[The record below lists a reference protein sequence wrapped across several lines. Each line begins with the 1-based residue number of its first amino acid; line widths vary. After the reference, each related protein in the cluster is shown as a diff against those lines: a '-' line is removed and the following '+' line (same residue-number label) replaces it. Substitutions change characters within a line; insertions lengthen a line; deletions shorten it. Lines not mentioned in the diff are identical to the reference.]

1 MNAPIEHDELGKRIS
16 RDQANAEAA
25 VLGAQHQL
33 ARFRS
38 PVSPGSGLHGP
49 TEHDLNRKDHADK
62 RLAALEAIR
71 SDPFQA
77 MVEAYTEVV
86 GEDGELIEKEHLWY
100 ANVDS
105 SVNEVFR
112 DGSSSIAVLSWTHPG
127 IQLAL
132 STDIGDVRDVEASGL
147 KLRSV
152 EPLAKARFDAA
163 VPQISAVYQPGG
175 AVRPCRAAQQK
186 TGLKAVKLEMTKDQV
201 QAFVSRMSGLMVVTG
216 APGSGKTTV
225 AFQRIRFLFDQQ
237 DQRNDAGRLVKYAPE
252 LTRIFLANTNLAGQ
266 ARNLLSK
273 QLAIPESVVE
283 GVSEFVSNYVDQ
295 IWLYKQNA
303 RPRQKRLS
311 QLELAARSAILGL
324 SDHHD
329 LVRLWE
335 LYEHQVAERLQKRT
349 DAKWVGRAKV
359 GTAKRIAL
367 AAALQRAAKTAAMGR
382 DPASSALSMDA
393 LFVKI
398 SKQYTDARNC
408 MRATDRRQFDEAFQ
422 QWLYWVYD
430 PLSAIAAYFGARE
443 SEAAHRMRRGTGGR
457 VNEAQVLV
465 DAKRE
470 WNDRTYG
477 PEDVPWIA
485 WLLRFAL
492 PTEMEPQS
500 RFREMPSALSPA
512 TIDGDR
518 WTHVAIDEAQDLTV
532 AEASLLGSLVDPDGA
547 LTVSADF
554 RQIVSPVQGMR
565 NAEALH
571 VGRSLRGKGAQQI
584 YPFARNMRQSKQ
596 IGRFLQGFYEI
607 AFGERPSFD
616 VNNTM
621 EDKKPQLIVAPHQDH
636 ARRIKQLVAVLRR
649 SDVVSS
655 IALLQINED
664 QQFLNALHDEL
675 EAISVPLAPIWA
687 ASGEGLLTSSV
698 KRIKGLEFDA
708 CIVLGLEDVES
719 AALNFTLNRAYVALS
734 RPARRLALICSEYP
748 PLLRKMDNSLF
759 DVTQA

>member
-1 MNAPIEHDELGKRIS
+1 MNAPIEHEDLGRRIT

-25 VLGAQHQL
+25 VRSAQHEL
-33 ARFRS
+33 ARSRS
-38 PVSPGSGLHGP
+38 RVISGSGLHGP
-49 TEHDLNRKDHADK
+49 TEHDLGRRDYADK
-62 RLAALEAIR
+62 RLNALEAIM

-77 MVEAYTEVV
+77 MVEVYTEVV
-86 GEDGELIEKEHLWY
+86 GQGGELVEKEQLWY

-105 SVNEVFR
+105 SVNEIFR

-132 STDIGDVRDVEASGL
+132 STDIGDFRDVKASGF

-163 VPQISAVYQPGG
+163 LPQISAVYQPGG
-175 AVRPCRAAQQK
+175 AVRPRRAAQPK

-201 QAFVSRMSGLMVVTG
+201 QAFVSRMSGLMIVTG

-237 DQRNDAGRLVKYAPE
+237 DQRDDPGRLVKYAPE
-252 LTRIFLANTNLAGQ
+252 LTRVFLANVNLAGQ
-266 ARNLLSK
+266 AKNLLRK
-273 QLAIPESVVE
+273 QLAIPPSVVE
-283 GVSEFVSNYVDQ
+283 GVSEFVGNYVDQ
-295 IWLYKQNA
+295 LWLYKHNA

-311 QLELAARSAILGL
+311 QLELAARSAIVGL

-329 LVRLWE
+329 LVRLWGQ
-335 LYEHQVAERLQKRT
+335 YEHQISERLTQGA
-349 DAKWVGRAKV
+349 DAKWTSLAKETGANLGALVSALRRATET
-359 GTAKRIAL
+359 GT
-367 AAALQRAAKTAAMGR
+367 MGR
-382 DPASSALSMDA
+382 DPTSSAFSMA
-393 LFVKI
+393 AVF
-398 SKQYTDARNC
+398 SKVSQQYADARDC
-408 MRATDRRQFDEAFQ
+408 MSATERRHFDEAFQ

-443 SEAAHRMRRGTGGR
+443 SEAAHRIRRGTGGR
-457 VNEAQVLV
+457 VNETQILADAQ
-465 DAKRE
+465 RE
-470 WNDRTYG
+470 WSDRTYG

-492 PTEMEPQS
+492 PIALEPQG
-500 RFREMPSALSPA
+500 RFREMPSALNPA
-512 TIDGDR
+512 TVEGDR

-571 VGRSLRGKGAQQI
+571 IGRSLRGNGAEQI

-596 IGRFLQGFYEI
+596 IGKFLQGFYET
-607 AFGERPSFD
+607 AFREKPTFE
-616 VNNTM
+616 VNNTL
-621 EDKKPQLIVAPHQDH
+621 DDNKPQLILAKDQDH
-636 ARRIKQLVAVLRR
+636 ARRIKQLVAVLHR

-664 QQFLNALHDEL
+664 QQALNVLRGEL
-675 EAISVPLAPIWA
+675 EAIGVPLAPIWA
-687 ASGEGLLTSSV
+687 ASGDGLLTSSV
-698 KRIKGLEFDA
+698 ERIKGLEFDA
-708 CIVLGLEDVES
+708 CIVLGLEGVER

-748 PLLRKMDNSLF
+748 PLLRKLDKSLF
-759 DVTQA
+759 DVTQS